1 MIKSETRLKGEKLT
15 TMALKIAIPVAI
27 DNIIMGFGIGVAAT
41 TIVGQCIG
49 ARRKDLE
56 KYLSHFIV
64 PSPAFPFSID
74 YSFSYKLR

>member
-15 TMALKIAIPVAI
+15 TMALKIVIPVAI

-49 ARRKDLE
+49 QGE
-56 KYLSHFIV
+56 KILKNTYRIL
-64 PSPAFPFSID
+64 
-74 YSFSYKLR
+74 